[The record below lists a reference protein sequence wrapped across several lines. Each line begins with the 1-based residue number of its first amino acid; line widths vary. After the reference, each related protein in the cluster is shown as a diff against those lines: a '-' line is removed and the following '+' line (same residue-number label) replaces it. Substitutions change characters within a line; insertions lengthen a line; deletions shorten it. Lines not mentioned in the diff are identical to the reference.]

1 MPDPL
6 LRGYFGA
13 ISLAAAPAAA
23 AAAACVSLD
32 LGGAPLV
39 VLARDWTGLWHF
51 LTVQLL
57 AAHRALAALG
67 LDPAEPFRLLF
78 IDRPGAGRCPALTYL
93 VAGRG
98 TRWTLL
104 SLSAA
109 GLGWAAQVR
118 SHISWTRGKARRTVL
133 AVSGAAGVKV
143 TESGVQ
149 THEGVQAVSA
159 SFA

>member
-1 MPDPL
+1 VSDPL

-13 ISLAAAPAAA
+13 ISVAEAPPAAA
-23 AAAACVSLD
+23 AAACASQD
-32 LGGAPLV
+32 LGAAPLV

-67 LDPAEPFRLLF
+67 LYPAEPFRLLF

-118 SHISWTRGKARRTVL
+118 SQIS
-133 AVSGAAGVKV
+133 
-143 TESGVQ
+143 
-149 THEGVQAVSA
+149 
-159 SFA
+159 